1 MSEPGVDSQFL
12 VTVEQDMVE
21 LTNGCICCTI
31 NDDLMQAVYRVLEKR
46 DRIDYLVVETT
57 GVADP
62 LPITLTFL
70 GTELRDLTRLDSILT
85 MIDGVGGSAAENS
98 TGSPET

>member
-1 MSEPGVDSQFL
+1 
-12 VTVEQDMVE
+12 
-21 LTNGCICCTI
+21 
-31 NDDLMQAVYRVLEKR
+31 MQAVYRVLEKR

-70 GTELRDLTRLDSILT
+70 GTELRDMTRLDSILT
-85 MIDGVGGSAAENS
+85 VIDAENLPNGFVQQPGGHEPDRLRRYSAAE
-98 TGSPET
+98 